1 MSSFEFSPSADQ
13 DGLGGAPAP
22 SGAGSAGGRRPRT
35 FRIMMIGA
43 LLLGLCAAGGGAAGL
58 IAAADRHPSQA
69 QINAAGQREL
79 AVLWQQLSAG
89 QIFPATVSY
98 ASTLGSQTKATL
110 VGIAPQA
117 PCGSAVD
124 AKAAAVLKAAG
135 CVTVLRATYADASQ
149 TALAT
154 VGIAVMRSPGAA
166 GMVLHALGAG
176 GGGLLPVS
184 FPGTVASAFTSSARE
199 TYTAQGSAGPYVFL
213 YAVGYADGRSTTLD
227 ASPTGAASLGESV
240 TTDLGNDLAIAL
252 SSTFQAP
259 ANPCKDKNI
268 AC

>member
-1 MSSFEFSPSADQ
+1 MS
-13 DGLGGAPAP
+13 
-22 SGAGSAGGRRPRT
+22 
-35 FRIMMIGA
+35 A
-43 LLLGLCAAGGGAAGL
+43 LLVLGLCAAGGGAAGL
-58 IAAADRHPSQA
+58 IAARDRHPSQA

-79 AVLWQQLSAG
+79 AVLWQRLSAG
-89 QIFPATVSY
+89 QIFPASVTY
-98 ASTLGSQTKATL
+98 MSTLGAQTTATL
-110 VGIAPQA
+110 VGIAPRA

-124 AKAAAVLKAAG
+124 AKAAPVLTAAG
-135 CVTVLRATYADASQ
+135 CVTVLRATYADPSQ

-154 VGIAVMRSPGAA
+154 IGIAVMRSPDAA
-166 GMVLHALGAG
+166 GTALRTLAAAGA
-176 GGGLLPVS
+176 GGLLPVS